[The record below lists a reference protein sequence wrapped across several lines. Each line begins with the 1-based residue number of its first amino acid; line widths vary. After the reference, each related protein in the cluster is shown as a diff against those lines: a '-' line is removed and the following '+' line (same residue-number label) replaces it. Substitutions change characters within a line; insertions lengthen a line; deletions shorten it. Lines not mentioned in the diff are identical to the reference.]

1 MWEKISQSILVNNFV
16 VRGLVLAVIFL
27 AIIFTYLEIQDG
39 NISFVYNNF

>member
-16 VRGLVLAVIFL
+16 LRGLVLAAIFL
-27 AIIFTYLEIQDG
+27 AIIFTYLETQEG